1 MSDDPAEP
9 GEPSEPVTSPDG
21 AAPPRPAMRV
31 PAHGRGKLLV
41 AGQVGNKGGGRHP
54 QKVLDQLIEICG
66 LAADEMLLRL
76 NDAEV
81 RGNLTV
87 DELRLILKEAG
98 AFVLPK
104 QVQLSGPMGGP
115 IPIENV
121 YEQHRRTLRERWKRR
136 IELLHPPASEPAPAA
151 PEREHSP
158 VATAPL

>member
-1 MSDDPAEP
+1 
-9 GEPSEPVTSPDG
+9 
-21 AAPPRPAMRV
+21 MRT
-31 PAHGRGKLLV
+31 PKHGHGRIYTRGVK
-41 AGQVGNKGGGRHP
+41 GNVGGGRHP

-81 RGNLTV
+81 RAKLTV

-104 QVQLSGPMGGP
+104 QLHLSGPEGGA

-121 YEQHRRTLRERWKRR
+121 GERLRQKLSERLDRLR
-136 IELLHPPASEPAPAA
+136 VLRPPASEPAPAA
-151 PEREHSP
+151 PDREHSP
-158 VATAPL
+158 VANVPL

>member
-1 MSDDPAEP
+1 
-9 GEPSEPVTSPDG
+9 
-21 AAPPRPAMRV
+21 MRV
-31 PAHGRGKLLV
+31 PKHGRGRLLTR
-41 AGQVGNKGGGRHP
+41 GQIGNKGGGRHP

-104 QVQLSGPMGGP
+104 QLHLSGPEGGA

-121 YEQHRRTLRERWKRR
+121 GERLRQKLSERLDRLR
-136 IELLHPPASEPAPAA
+136 VLRPPASEPVTPP
-151 PEREHSP
+151 PETP
-158 VATAPL
+158 LGVASAPL